1 MLSSAVFPML
11 MKKFWD
17 GFRKHMNSATENSTT
32 FTCTETRTGLGQGLL
47 MKVFFKARD
56 GNTSYDSVQIDFVL

>member
-1 MLSSAVFPML
+1 
-11 MKKFWD
+11 
-17 GFRKHMNSATENSTT
+17 MNSATENSTT